1 MDEGKMPQIGGRDWL
16 NLYNILMAMQV
27 GNVTLLKQPHRGHGV
42 WPLPALAVDNGNKR
56 YVIRIPENERGG
68 LANQVQ
74 RPMARTAVVN
84 LLHDIPND
92 DSDFVMTSTPQPPRR
107 FKNDELDMAC

>member
-1 MDEGKMPQIGGRDWL
+1 
-16 NLYNILMAMQV
+16 
-27 GNVTLLKQPHRGHGV
+27 
-42 WPLPALAVDNGNKR
+42 
-56 YVIRIPENERGG
+56 
-68 LANQVQ
+68 
-74 RPMARTAVVN
+74 MARTAVVN